1 MITKVLASFDQLW
14 DSLSPREQAR
24 VLELLIERIDYD
36 GQHGSVSLTFH
47 PCGIKALTQEL
58 AHRREEVA

>member
-1 MITKVLASFDQLW
+1 
-14 DSLSPREQAR
+14 
-24 VLELLIERIDYD
+24 VLELLIERVEYD

-58 AHRREEVA
+58 AHRREDVA